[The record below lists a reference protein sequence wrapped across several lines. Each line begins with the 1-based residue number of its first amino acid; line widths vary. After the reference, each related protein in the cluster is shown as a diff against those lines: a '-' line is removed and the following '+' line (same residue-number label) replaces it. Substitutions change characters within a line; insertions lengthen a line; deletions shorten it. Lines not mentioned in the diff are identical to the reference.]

1 MRKLTVLALL
11 TGLAALGTLPAVPAG
26 VTPSGANEQ
35 ITFARQIPT
44 GGANVFIANPDGSD
58 AHQVPLVYPAEDFG
72 LPIWSPDRSQLL
84 ISHVLRF
91 DASGNLLPFR
101 PATVGTDGANF
112 KLLEPPNAPDSMGCF
127 GGWYP
132 DGTRLLC
139 GFGDKVPGVFSIR
152 ASDGGDPVRL
162 TSYPFGTSCNACDEP
177 TDVSSDG
184 RRFVFLRYKNENAGH
199 QQVALFVKKLD
210 GTGLRQLTPYGL
222 AEPHEFGAAQWS
234 PDGREIISETTQGAA
249 VCRSPRRHGPHPDPS
264 PDWHHPVL
272 RLRARLVAGRHADRV
287 LHVHPRSGG
296 HLHGECRRLQPGPGH
311 EHAGGRERPRLG
323 TTPHRA
329 IASVTTR
336 SADGHAVA
344 AASVSRVRRTW
355 ARSARAWSTCVRGCR
370 GRTAPRRTGAASLPG
385 SPRSTSGGNPGSA
398 PSTPLSPPSA
408 GR

>member
-1 MRKLTVLALL
+1 MRKLTVLVLL
-11 TGLAALGTLPAVPAG
+11 TGLAALGTLPAIPAG
-26 VTPSGANEQ
+26 ATSTGTNDQ

-58 AHQVPLVYPAEDFG
+58 THQVPLVYPAEDFG

-101 PATVGTDGANF
+101 PATVNTDGSDF
-112 KLLEPPNAPDSMGCF
+112 KLLEPPNAPYDMGCF

-177 TDVSSDG
+177 TDVSPDG
-184 RRFVFLRYKNENAGH
+184 RRFVFLRYKDENAGH

-234 PDGREIISETTQGAA
+234 PDGREIISETTQGRLFA
-249 VCRSPRRHGPHPDPS
+249 VRPDGTGLTPIRLQTGTTQYFAFEPDWS
-264 PDWHHPVL
+264 PDGTRIVFCMYIHGQEDIYT
-272 RLRARLVAGRHADRV
+272 ANADGSKLVQVTNTPEVENGPDWGRH
-287 LHVHPRSGG
+287 P
-296 HLHGECRRLQPGPGH
+296 
-311 EHAGGRERPRLG
+311 
-323 TTPHRA
+323 TTP
-329 IASVTTR
+329 
-336 SADGHAVA
+336 
-344 AASVSRVRRTW
+344 
-355 ARSARAWSTCVRGCR
+355 
-370 GRTAPRRTGAASLPG
+370 
-385 SPRSTSGGNPGSA
+385 
-398 PSTPLSPPSA
+398 
-408 GR
+408 